1 MNDVFGP
8 VGLPLAGA
16 ALGLALNRWP
26 RLQRAVCFATMV
38 VTLVASLVLL
48 HRVGTTNVP
57 RVLALGN
64 WPAPFGIVLVAD
76 PLGAL
81 MTVMSALVMTAGMGY
96 ALGCRDKCVQAPTFY
111 PLFLTLA
118 GGLHGGI
125 LTGDLFNLFVF
136 TELLV
141 ISGAALTALSDDE
154 NGVEASYKY
163 FYISI
168 VAGVL
173 LLLTAAGLY
182 AAHGTLNVADL
193 AGRIAATGV
202 SGLTAAALVCLVV
215 FCFVKSAVVPFHFW
229 QPDFH
234 TAAPTP
240 VHAVLSSVVVKLG
253 VVWLLRVTTLLVP
266 GAAAPWQ
273 TLLIVL
279 GVVGV
284 FFGGLGAVGTYDA
297 KRMLAYSTMGQ
308 LGFIL
313 VAMGWG
319 TAWALTAAVVYAFHH
334 SLAKAA
340 MLMLAGCVASRAPI
354 KSARWDVVTGVGRAV
369 PVAGGLFL
377 LGGMA
382 LAGLPLTN
390 GFVSKLL
397 VFRSGLAAGDVVTVL
412 VLAWGSIISL
422 VYVGRAF
429 QRMWW
434 EPLPATAALKAKGDR
449 LEAPA
454 VLVALCVALG
464 IYAQPVAELA
474 DWSVRALQ
482 QPHAYRQAVMGNHG
496 KLR

>member
-1 MNDVFGP
+1 MNEVIGP
-8 VGLPLAGA
+8 VLLPLAGA
-16 ALGLALNRWP
+16 AAGLMLRRWPVLQRWFCFVVMVLALVSALALW
-26 RLQRAVCFATMV
+26 QDV
-38 VTLVASLVLL
+38 
-48 HRVGTTNVP
+48 HRHETP

-64 WPAPFGIVLVAD
+64 WAAPFGIVLVAD
-76 PLGAL
+76 PLGAF
-81 MTVMSALVMTAGMGY
+81 MTLMSALVMTAGMGY
-96 ALGCRDKCVQAPTFY
+96 ALGCRDKCVRAPTFY

-118 GGLHGGI
+118 AGLHGGM

-136 TELLV
+136 TELVV

-154 NGVEASYKY
+154 NGVEASFKY
-163 FYISI
+163 FFISI

-173 LLLTAAGLY
+173 LLLAAAGMY
-182 AAHGTLNVADL
+182 ATHGTLNVADL
-193 AGRIAATGV
+193 GGRIAESGRT
-202 SGLTAAALVCLVV
+202 GLTGIALVCLAAY
-215 FCFVKSAVVPFHFW
+215 CFVKSAVVPFHFW

-253 VVWLLRVTTLLVP
+253 IVWLLRLTTLLEP
-266 GAAAPWQ
+266 AAAGTWQ
-273 TLLIVL
+273 SLLIVL
-279 GVVGV
+279 GVTGV

-313 VAMGWG
+313 VAIGWG
-319 TAWALTAAVVYAFHH
+319 TTAALAAAVVYAFHH

-340 MLMLAGCVASRAPI
+340 MLMLAGSVASRAPV
-354 KSARWDVVTGVGRAV
+354 KSARWEVVTGVGRVV
-369 PVAGGLFL
+369 PVAGVLFL

-397 VFRSGLAAGDVVTVL
+397 VFRSGMAAGDVVTVL

-429 QRMWW
+429 QRIWW
-434 EPLPATAALKAKGDR
+434 EELPAEAPRKKEGDR
-449 LEAPA
+449 LWAPA
-454 VLVALCVALG
+454 VLIAMCVAFG
-464 IYAQPVAELA
+464 VYARPVTDAAARVANALHRPEMYQ
-474 DWSVRALQ
+474 RA
-482 QPHAYRQAVMGNHG
+482 VWG
-496 KLR
+496 K

>member
-1 MNDVFGP
+1 MNDVIGP
-8 VGLPLAGA
+8 VVLPLVGAAVGLMIRRWPVAQRWFCFSVMVLTLLA
-16 ALGLALNRWP
+16 ALGLW
-26 RLQRAVCFATMV
+26 QR
-38 VTLVASLVLL
+38 VASAEM
-48 HRVGTTNVP
+48 P

-64 WPAPFGIVLVAD
+64 WSAPFGIVLVAD
-76 PLGAL
+76 SLGAF
-81 MTVMSALVMTAGMGY
+81 MTVMSALVMMAGMGY
-96 ALGCRDKCVQAPTFY
+96 ALGCRDKCVRAPTFY

-118 GGLHGGI
+118 AGLHGGI

-136 TELLV
+136 TELVV

-173 LLLTAAGLY
+173 LLLSAAGLY
-182 AAHGTLNVADL
+182 ATHGTLNLADL
-193 AGRIAATGV
+193 AGRITQDGMR
-202 SGLTAAALVCLVV
+202 GLTGIAMVCLAA

-253 VVWLLRVTTLLVP
+253 IVWLMRMTTLLAP
-266 GAAAPWQ
+266 AAAAWQ
-273 TLLIVL
+273 ALLVVL
-279 GVVGV
+279 GVAGV

-313 VAMGWG
+313 VAIGWG
-319 TAWALTAAVVYAFHH
+319 TATALTAAVVYAFHH

-340 MLMLAGCVASRAPI
+340 MLMLAGSVASRAPI
-354 KSARWDVVTGVGRAV
+354 KSARWEVVAGVGRTM
-369 PVAGGLFL
+369 PGAGVLFL

-382 LAGLPLTN
+382 LAGIPLTN
-390 GFVSKLL
+390 GFVSKWM
-397 VFRSGLAAGDVVTVL
+397 VFRSGMDAGDVITVL
-412 VLAWGSIISL
+412 VLAGGSVLSL

-429 QRMWW
+429 QQIWW
-434 EPLPATAALKAKGDR
+434 EVPPADTPRKTEGDQLWAPAALIAMCVVFGVYARPVTDAATR
-449 LEAPA
+449 VVHGMRDMGSYQAA
-454 VLVALCVALG
+454 VLG
-464 IYAQPVAELA
+464 Q
-474 DWSVRALQ
+474 R
-482 QPHAYRQAVMGNHG
+482 
-496 KLR
+496 